1 MRIRKSTLKKIIAEA
16 TRSLN
21 EGAHPYDK
29 GLKQAM
35 DIGYYSNNDAIDE
48 IEGDLRRVQLDRVD
62 DTTITVSYG
71 SNSRTVTFEDDTP
84 EEAARMRRDP
94 MTAEDKADA
103 YEEDWEDMK
112 YSMAGDYND
121 DAYKLLEYIP
131 IEIKDLLPV
140 QEFDDGM
147 DDDDY

>member
-1 MRIRKSTLKKIIAEA
+1 MRIRKITLKRIIAEA
-16 TRSLN
+16 TKSLN
-21 EGAHPYDK
+21 ENHPYDK
-29 GLKQAM
+29 GLMQAM
-35 DIGYYSNNDAIDE
+35 DVGYYSNGDAIDE

-62 DTTITVSYG
+62 DTTIKVSYG
-71 SNSRTVTFEDDTP
+71 SNSRTVTFEDDP
-84 EEAARMRRDP
+84 KIP
-94 MTAEDKADA
+94 PGLSAEDKADA

-121 DAYKLLEYIP
+121 DAYSLLRYIP

-147 DDDDY
+147 DDY